1 MSARRC
7 LLVPL
12 LVLAA
17 LLPFAGVSAA
27 HDSGL
32 EVVASK
38 LDNPRGLD
46 FSHWGALYV
55 TEAGSGGPCT
65 GPVGEEICV
74 GPTGAVTKIWH
85 GKQRRVVEGL
95 PSFAFPDGSEA
106 LGPQDI
112 SFGVFS
118 AYLAVGLGGDPTTL
132 RPLLGEFG
140 DQLGQ
145 LYKVSPFGRVR
156 AVADLAAYEAAND
169 PDGVEVNSNP
179 NSVLA
184 LPGRRYVVDAGG
196 NDLLRVG
203 PTGRIR
209 TLAVFPERLVPPPAC
224 IPDLPPDEISM
235 QAVPT
240 AVVRGPDRALYVSQL
255 TGFPFPVGGANIY
268 RVEPGSEPTI
278 HEQGFTNVTDLAF
291 GPDGSLYV
299 LEYDKDSL
307 PCGEDTGALIR
318 VAPDGSRE
326 TIVSEGLVN
335 PTGVA
340 VSRKGHIYISNHG
353 AEAGVGEV
361 VRVHTD

>member
-1 MSARRC
+1 MSLPRC
-7 LLVPL
+7 LCIPL
-12 LVLAA
+12 LALAA
-17 LLPFAGVSAA
+17 LLPFCSVSAA
-27 HDSGL
+27 NDSDL
-32 EVVASK
+32 EVVASG

-46 FSHWGALYV
+46 FSHWGGLYV

-85 GKQRRVVEGL
+85 GKKRRVVEGL

-132 RPLLGEFG
+132 RPALGELGPEF
-140 DQLGQ
+140 GQ
-145 LYKVSPFGRVR
+145 LYRISPFGRVR
-156 AVADLAAYEAAND
+156 PAADLAAYEAEAD
-169 PDGVEVNSNP
+169 PDGVEINSNP

-184 LPGRRYVVDAGG
+184 LPGRRFVVDAGA

-203 PTGRIR
+203 PTGRIS
-209 TLAVFPERLVPPPAC
+209 TVAVFPPQTYPPT
-224 IPDLPPDEISM
+224 DPPDPPSEPEFD
-235 QAVPT
+235 AVPT

-255 TGFPFPVGGANIY
+255 TGFPFIPDAANIY
-268 RVEPGSEPTI
+268 RVERNGDYEVYAG
-278 HEQGFTNVTDLAF
+278 GFTNVTDLAF

-299 LEYDKDSL
+299 LEFASEGIL
-307 PCGEDTGALIR
+307 AEPPSGGALIK

-326 TIVSEGLVN
+326 TIASEGLVA
-335 PTGVA
+335 PTGVT
-340 VSRKGHIYISNHG
+340 VSRKGQIYVSNNG
-353 AEAGVGEV
+353 AVADDGEV